1 MKLPAFQ
8 FYPGDWMKDPALRSV
23 SLAARGL
30 WIDMLCLM
38 FEGDRRGYLQ
48 HATGKPVTAEQLA
61 RMTGSS
67 PDEVSRL
74 LQELDDSGVF
84 SSTDHGVIFSRR
96 MTKDERIRRAAVAR
110 GSLGASQGIKGK
122 EFGVLGG
129 RPRKTPLETPVITP
143 LETPLKP
150 RSSSSSSSSSSEEEK
165 TCGFGP
171 ETPLETP
178 VFDRPP
184 GDRFEEFWAVYP
196 VKAGK
201 RDAEKAWKKL
211 TDDERESAIQKAS
224 LYAKAMVGH
233 DAVKWAQG
241 WLNGRR
247 WEDDPAAWRL
257 NGAKP
262 GAQPTLELSHPSL
275 MSEAERAYERERSE
289 RLRATGRPAEAKGA
303 A

>member
-96 MTKDERIRRAAVAR
+96 MTKDERIRKSRAS
-110 GSLGASQGIKGK
+110 GGKLGASQGIKGK

-129 RPRKTPLETPVITP
+129 RPRKTPLETPVKTP
-143 LETPLKP
+143 LETPQKP
-150 RSSSSSSSSSSEEEK
+150 RSSSSSSSSSSEEENMRDSSS
-165 TCGFGP
+165 
-171 ETPLETP
+171 ETPQETP
-178 VFDRPP
+178 VPIRPP
-184 GDRFEEFWAVYP
+184 GDRFAEFWALYP
-196 VKAGK
+196 KKQAK
-201 RDAEKAWKKL
+201 DDAEKAWRKL
-211 TDDERESAIQKAS
+211 TPELRALAIEKVAV
-224 LYAKAMVGH
+224 YAEAMA
-233 DAVKWAQG
+233 DRPEFVKNAQG
-241 WLNGRR
+241 WLNGKR
-247 WEDDPAAWRL
+247 WEDDPATWRHVGP
-257 NGAKP
+257 NGNGNRPSMPVQAIN
-262 GAQPTLELSHPSL
+262 PTDN
-275 MSEAERAYERERSE
+275 EARRRKALGLPLFE
-289 RLRATGRPAEAKGA
+289 PKGA